1 MDMIDLLQKKKRGE
15 RLSREEIAYFV
26 QGVTD
31 GSIPDYRSAAF
42 TMAVCLRGMDEEE
55 TANLTYFMA
64 QSGDTV
70 DLSGIRGV
78 VADKHST
85 GGVGDTTTLVLV
97 PMVAACGVKV
107 AKMSGRGLGHTG
119 GTVDKLE
126 SIPGLRVDRAGD
138 GRSGDAPWRRHRGA
152 EWRSGPPI
160 SGCTPCGM

>member
-31 GSIPDYRSAAF
+31 GSIPDYQISAF

-107 AKMSGRGLGHTG
+107 AKMSGRGLGLSLIH
-119 GTVDKLE
+119 
-126 SIPGLRVDRAGD
+126 I
-138 GRSGDAPWRRHRGA
+138 
-152 EWRSGPPI
+152 
-160 SGCTPCGM
+160 

>member
-1 MDMIDLLQKKKRGE
+1 MIPQKERLFGRWQKGPSSGRLGPPHGATRVGIPPMAYTLWEVSAMDMIDLLQKKKRGE

-31 GSIPDYRSAAF
+31 GSIPDYQISAF

-85 GGVGDTTTLVLV
+85 GGVGDTPPSYWCPWWL
-97 PMVAACGVKV
+97 ACGVKV
-107 AKMSGRGLGHTG
+107 AKMSGRGLGHT
-119 GTVDKLE
+119 
-126 SIPGLRVDRAGD
+126 
-138 GRSGDAPWRRHRGA
+138 RRHAG
-152 EWRSGPPI
+152 
-160 SGCTPCGM
+160 